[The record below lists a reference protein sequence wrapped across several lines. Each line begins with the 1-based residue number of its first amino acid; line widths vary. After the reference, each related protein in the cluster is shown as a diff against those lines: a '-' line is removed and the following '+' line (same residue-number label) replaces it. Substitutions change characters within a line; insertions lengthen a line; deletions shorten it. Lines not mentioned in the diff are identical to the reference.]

1 MYINK
6 HTHAFIHQF
15 MYSFINI
22 CIHKFT
28 HVFKNIHTFICGHMH
43 IYLYLY
49 TYTHI
54 CTIMHACVHSYTYT
68 CIHEHI
74 HTSIH
79 TLTYRVGF
87 LPSFLSLWWQLL
99 MLSKSCCI
107 RVCVLQRTPVK
118 PNPHTKAV
126 TSRAFGVWLGHW
138 GLPFTDARELSSG
151 DQGHQVWGEDS
162 ARSKS
167 ACTLMW
173 SFPPRELWELIL
185 LFTNYLLYVVYSNA
199 NGLSQKANYRL
210 TP

>member
-1 MYINK
+1 
-6 HTHAFIHQF
+6 
-15 MYSFINI
+15 MYSR
-22 CIHKFT
+22 
-28 HVFKNIHTFICGHMH
+28 
-43 IYLYLY
+43 
-49 TYTHI
+49 TYTHLLVDT
-54 CTIMHACVHSYTYT
+54 CTYT
-68 CIHEHI
+68 CICTHTHTFVQSCMHVCIHTHI
-74 HTSIH
+74 HVFMSIY
-79 TLTYRVGF
+79 TQVYIPLRTELGF
-87 LPSFLSLWWQLL
+87 FLVFCPYGDNSWCLVKAAV
-99 MLSKSCCI
+99 SGS
-107 RVCVLQRTPVK
+107 VLQCTPVK

-151 DQGHQVWGEDS
+151 DQGHRVWGEDS

-185 LFTNYLLYVVYSNA
+185 LFTNYPLYVVYNNA